1 MLRSQKGTKGKH
13 ERHTTNVA
21 AKCAGKRNCQKAKQ
35 GGGVVGCK
43 EGGGHTTISLI
54 YASPKS
60 ASFESE
66 EGLQLELSEQAESL
80 M

>member
-43 EGGGHTTISLI
+43 ERRWTHHNISYI
-54 YASPKS
+54 RIAKVG
-60 ASFESE
+60 FI
-66 EGLQLELSEQAESL
+66 
-80 M
+80 